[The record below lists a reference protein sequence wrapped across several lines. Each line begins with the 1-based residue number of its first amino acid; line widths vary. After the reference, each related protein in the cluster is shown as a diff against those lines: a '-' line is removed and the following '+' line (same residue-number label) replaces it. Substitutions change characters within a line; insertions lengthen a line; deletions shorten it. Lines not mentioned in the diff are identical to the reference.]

1 MKKEL
6 GLLLTIM
13 VCFLGC
19 QKENT
24 TIDHIIFGASAC
36 ECAGKCITLYKL
48 DDQHLYKMS
57 NTTQGCMRPT
67 DLNWTELPDSSFQ
80 KATALKQEISGI
92 LKEKGG
98 TVGCPDCADQ
108 GMVIFEIYKP
118 SGNIKWRLDP
128 SEIRR
133 NTSFSQ
139 PIKRI
144 SDVLGSLR

>member
-19 QKENT
+19 HKENP
-24 TIDHIIFGASAC
+24 TIDHIIFGSSAC

-57 NTTQGCMRPT
+57 NTVQGCMRPT

-80 KATALKQEISGI
+80 KATALKQEMSGI

-98 TVGCPDCADQ
+98 TVGCPDCVDQ
-108 GMVIFEIYKP
+108 GTIIFEIYKT
-118 SGNIKWRLDP
+118 SSSIKWRLDP
-128 SEIRR
+128 AEIRR
-133 NTSFSQ
+133 NTAFSQ